1 MIKITVMTTALV
13 GIRVIDASRHMAG
26 AMTGMMFADNGADV
40 IKLEAPT
47 GDPTRR
53 HDGFMVWNRNK
64 RSVVLDLKDQA
75 SRADFEALVASAD
88 VFISDF
94 RLGVAEQ
101 LAVDHEVL
109 ARLNEQLVSVVITG
123 FGERGPLRD
132 LPGHEHV
139 VAARTGRMAT
149 TNGYREG
156 PIFTPTPI
164 ASFGA
169 AMLATQGALAALHR
183 RPSTGRGQR
192 VHTSLLHA
200 LASYDMTSGYGHRTH
215 QVDSSGRIF
224 GVMPLAFM
232 TAKTSDDRF
241 IQMCSRQP
249 HLFRNWLRVMDLG
262 HLLDEPGLADMP
274 DRLPSE
280 SELERIRAILA
291 NAMRQR
297 TFDDWLEIFLGEDV
311 GGDPF
316 LSAEEYLHHPQ
327 CTANGRSAQVM
338 SGSVGLSTQIGPLA
352 AMSDTPSVIGVGEPA
367 LGEHT
372 ETVLGE
378 VRGGPGR
385 AGTTTQPAARP
396 ADAAPLTGI
405 TVLEA
410 GYFYAAPYAMT
421 LLAELGARVIKVEPP
436 AGDPA
441 RRNWATD
448 YDKETVGKESIV
460 VDMKSPDGLRIV
472 HELAAGAD
480 VFLHNFRPGV
490 PERLGVGYEQL
501 AAINPRLV
509 YVYGGCFGSNGPWA
523 KRPGF
528 HSSPNAIGGSGIIEA
543 GAGNPPIN
551 RTYADPAGAL
561 ACATA
566 TMLAL
571 AARER
576 TGRGQ
581 YVETT
586 MLSSMAYT
594 VSRWSV
600 QYEGKQPGPLPDSG
614 QHGFHALHR
623 LYPTADG
630 WLFVLADD
638 DGGWSQ
644 LVAELGLGALLGD
657 PRFNTSASRR
667 VNDDAL
673 VAALTEVFATDGASS
688 WEARLAKAD
697 VAAVRADGIAHGE
710 FMLEHEQSRAN
721 GLSIPSML
729 PDGTSFW
736 RSAGSVE
743 FSESPVAHGMPEP
756 LGNSTARILAELGY
770 SPAAIADLDRR
781 GVTTPVGHGLPD

>member
-1 MIKITVMTTALV
+1 MIKITVVTTALE
-13 GIRVIDASRHMAG
+13 GLRVIDASRHMAG

-64 RSVVLDLKDQA
+64 RSAVLDLKDHA
-75 SRADFEALVASAD
+75 CRADFEALTASAD

-94 RLGVAEQ
+94 RRGVAEQ
-101 LAVDHEVL
+101 LAVDHETL
-109 ARLNEQLVSVVITG
+109 AQLNERLVSVAITG

-132 LPGHEHV
+132 LPGHEHI
-139 VAARTGRMAT
+139 VAARTGRMASM
-149 TNGYREG
+149 NGYRDG

-183 RPSTGRGQR
+183 RTSTGRGQR

-200 LASYDMTSGYGHRTH
+200 LASYDMTSGFGHRTH
-215 QVDSSGRIF
+215 QVDNSGRIF

-232 TAKTSDDRF
+232 TARTSDDRF

-249 HLFRNWLRVMDLG
+249 HLFRNWLRVMDLE
-262 HLLDEPGLADMP
+262 HLLDEPRLADMP

-280 SELERIRAILA
+280 AELERVRAILA
-291 NAMRQR
+291 NAMQQR
-297 TFDDWLEIFLGEDV
+297 SFDEWLEIFLREDV

-316 LSAEEYLHHPQ
+316 LSAEEYLDHPQ
-327 CTANGRSAQVM
+327 CTTNGRSAQVV

-372 ETVLGE
+372 AVVLGE
-378 VRGGPGR
+378 ARRGR
-385 AGTTTQPAARP
+385 ASAGTTAAPARRP
-396 ADAAPLTGI
+396 DDAAPLAGI

-460 VDMKSPDGLRIV
+460 VDLKSPDGLRIV
-472 HELAAGAD
+472 HELAAEAD

-509 YVYGGCFGSNGPWA
+509 YLYGGCFGSNGPWA

-543 GAGNPPIN
+543 GVGNPPIN

-594 VSRWSV
+594 VSGWSV
-600 QYEGKQPGPLPDSG
+600 QYDGKQPGPLPDSG

-623 LYPTADG
+623 LYPTGDG
-630 WLFVLADD
+630 WLFLLADD
-638 DGGWSQ
+638 DDAWSR
-644 LVAELGLGALLGD
+644 LAAEIGRGALLAD
-657 PRFNTSASRR
+657 PRFNTAANRR
-667 VNDDAL
+667 TNDDAL
-673 VAALTEVFATDGASS
+673 VALLTEALATDNAST

-697 VAAVRADGIAHGE
+697 IAAVRADGIAHGA
-710 FMLEHEQSRAN
+710 FMLDHEQSRAN
-721 GLSIPSML
+721 GLSIPSTL
-729 PDGTSFW
+729 PDGTDFW

-743 FSESPVAHGMPEP
+743 FSESAIVHGMPEP
-756 LGNSTARILAELGY
+756 LGNSTARILSELGY
-770 SPAAIADLDRR
+770 SPEAIADLDRR